1 MQKVDGVQSAQVSL
15 KEGLTILELRSGNK
29 VTLAQLRTVI
39 KNNGF
44 VSKDAVV
51 VAAGTASKNGASG
64 AFEVTGTGERLSP
77 VSALV
82 AAEGGRWRFTVPAP
96 R

>member
-1 MQKVDGVQSAQVSL
+1 MQKVDGVQSVQVSL
-15 KEGLTILELRSGNK
+15 KEGLTTLELRPENK

-44 VSKDAVV
+44 VSKDAQV
-51 VAAGTASKNGASG
+51 VARGSVRSDGFDVAGSA
-64 AFEVTGTGERLSP
+64 ERLST
-77 VSALV
+77 VSAPIAV
-82 AAEGGRWRFTVPAP
+82 DGGRWRFTVPA

>member
-1 MQKVDGVQSAQVSL
+1 MQKVDGVQSVQVSL
-15 KEGLTILELRSGNK
+15 KEGVTTLELRADNK
-29 VTLAQLRTVI
+29 ITLSQLRLVI

-44 VSKDAVV
+44 VSKEVQV
-51 VAAGTASKNGASG
+51 VARGSFGANGFDVAGSA
-64 AFEVTGTGERLSP
+64 ERLST
-77 VSALV
+77 VSEPV